1 MITGDIKQKVDAV
14 WQTFWNNGFTQ
25 PSAIFEQM
33 TYLLFMQ
40 RLDKEQLGKEY
51 IANVTHTPVQSP
63 TFLDGNWHNPMT
75 GQDVPYHEMRWHV
88 FRNMEAEKM
97 LNRVRNDA
105 FIFLRY
111 IGGDAY
117 RSAMQDTVFQI
128 TNARLLSRVV
138 EGIDSLVKSV
148 DAQAEDGD
156 AQTVGGTDMMG
167 DVYEYMLSKMAASG
181 TNGQFRTPRHI
192 IRMMVNLMRP
202 TLDDTIC
209 DPAMGSAGFLMEA
222 AKYIQ
227 KNQCDELLNEV
238 KLKRFQ
244 TEIFHGSDSDA
255 SMLRIGYMN
264 MMLHYVDEPKLNY
277 RNSLAD
283 ENKDTNKYTLC
294 LANPPFAG
302 SLDKDDIAPSLQSA
316 VKTKKTE
323 LLFLALMMRMLQ
335 PGGRCASIVP
345 DTVLTGDAQAYKTIR
360 SALVDTH
367 CLQAVI
373 AMPSGV
379 FQPYSGVSTAIII
392 FTKTGTGG
400 TDKVWFYD
408 MRADGFSLTTQRTP
422 TPGNDIH
429 DIESRFH
436 NLEAEASRSRKEQS
450 FLVSADEIRQNGYDL
465 SYKRYHEVEREAV
478 EYEAPEVIIA
488 RMEARQKEIDTAFA
502 EFKKLVE
509 A

>member
-33 TYLLFMQ
+33 IYLLFMKMLDEKQ
-40 RLDKEQLGKEY
+40 REKES
-51 IANVTHTPVQSP
+51 IANLTGDALLNP
-63 TFLDGNWHNPMT
+63 TFPEGMWLNPT
-75 GQDVPYHEMRWHV
+75 TDQKVPYNEMRWHV
-88 FRNMEAEKM
+88 FKEMEPARM
-97 LNRVRNDA
+97 LNRVRNDV
-105 FIFLRY
+105 FVFLRH
-111 IGGDAY
+111 IGGEGSAY
-117 RSAMQDTVFQI
+117 SRAMEDTVFQI
-128 TNARLLSRVV
+128 TNARLLSHVV
-138 EGIDSLVKSV
+138 EGIEELAS
-148 DAQAEDGD
+148 DG
-156 AQTVGGTDMMG
+156 ADMMG

-192 IRMMVNLMRP
+192 IRMMVEQMRP

-209 DPAMGSAGFLMEA
+209 DPAMGSAGFIMEA

-227 KNQCDELLNEV
+227 EHQADELLNEEV
-238 KLKRFQ
+238 MQQFRS
-244 TEIFHGSDSDA
+244 EMFHGSDSDA
-255 SMLRIGYMN
+255 SMMRIGCMN
-264 MMLHYVDEPKLNY
+264 MMLHDVDEPNLYY
-277 RNSLAD
+277 RNSLSD
-283 ENKDTNKYTLC
+283 ENNDTNKYTLC
-294 LANPPFAG
+294 LTNPPFAG
-302 SLDKDDIAPSLQSA
+302 SLDQDDIAHSLRAA

-335 PGGRCASIVP
+335 TGGRCASIVP

-360 SALVDTH
+360 SALVDSH
-367 CLQAVI
+367 CLQTVI

-422 TPGNDIH
+422 TPDQNDIPDLIH
-429 DIESRFH
+429 RFH
-436 NLEAEASRSRKEQS
+436 HLDAETDRSRKEQS
-450 FLVSADEIRQNGYDL
+450 FFVSADEIRENDYDL
-465 SYKRYHEVEREAV
+465 SYKRYHKVEREAV
-478 EYEAPEVIIA
+478 VYDAPEVIMA
-488 RMEARQKEIDTAFA
+488 RMEERQRVIDTAFA
-502 EFKKLVE
+502 EFKKLLN

>member
-33 TYLLFMQ
+33 TYLLFMKM
-40 RLDKEQLGKEY
+40 LDEKQQEKES
-51 IANVTHTPVQSP
+51 IANLTGDKLLDP
-63 TFLDGNWHNPMT
+63 TFPEGVWHNPST
-75 GQDVPYHEMRWHV
+75 DQDVPYSEMRWHI
-88 FRNMEAEKM
+88 FKEMEPARM
-97 LNRVRNDA
+97 LNRVRNDV
-105 FIFLRY
+105 FIFLRH
-111 IGGDAY
+111 IGGEGSAY
-117 RSAMQDTVFQI
+117 SRAMEDTVFQI

-138 EGIDSLVKSV
+138 EGIEELVS
-148 DAQAEDGD
+148 DG
-156 AQTVGGTDMMG
+156 ADMMG
-167 DVYEYMLSKMAASG
+167 DIYEYMLSKMAASG

-192 IRMMVNLMRP
+192 IRMMVELMRP

-209 DPAMGSAGFLMEA
+209 DPAMGSAGFIMEA
-222 AKYIQ
+222 AKCIKEHQ
-227 KNQCDELLNEV
+227 GNELLNIDV
-238 KLKRFQ
+238 MKRFRS
-244 TEIFHGSDSDA
+244 EIFHGSDSDA
-255 SMLRIGYMN
+255 SMLRIGCMN
-264 MMLHYVDEPKLNY
+264 MMLHDVDEPNLYY
-277 RNSLAD
+277 RNSLSD
-283 ENKDTNKYTLC
+283 ENNDTNKYTLC

-302 SLDKDDIAPSLQSA
+302 SLDQDDIAHTLKAA

-335 PGGRCASIVP
+335 TGGRCASVVP

-373 AMPSGV
+373 TMPSGV

-408 MRADGFSLTTQRTP
+408 MRADGFSLTTQRIP
-422 TPGNDIH
+422 TPEQNDIP
-429 DIESRFH
+429 DVISRFH
-436 NLEAEASRSRKEQS
+436 HLDAEVDRNRKEQS
-450 FLVSADEIRQNGYDL
+450 FFVNADEIRENGYDL

-478 EYEAPEVIIA
+478 QYDAPEVIIA
-488 RMEARQKEIDTAFA
+488 RMEERQKAIDAAFA
-502 EFKKLVE
+502 EFKKLLNS
-509 A
+509 

>member
-33 TYLLFMQ
+33 TYLLFMKM
-40 RLDKEQLGKEY
+40 LDEKQQEKES
-51 IANVTHTPVQSP
+51 IANLTGDKLLDP
-63 TFLDGNWHNPMT
+63 TFPEGVWHNPST
-75 GQDVPYHEMRWHV
+75 DQDVPYSEMRWHI
-88 FRNMEAEKM
+88 FKEMEPARM
-97 LNRVRNDA
+97 LNRVRNDV
-105 FIFLRY
+105 FIFLRH
-111 IGGDAY
+111 IGGEGSAY
-117 RSAMQDTVFQI
+117 SRAMEDTVFQI

-138 EGIDSLVKSV
+138 EGIEELVS
-148 DAQAEDGD
+148 DG
-156 AQTVGGTDMMG
+156 ADMMG
-167 DVYEYMLSKMAASG
+167 DIYEYMLSKMAASG

-192 IRMMVNLMRP
+192 IRMMVELMRP

-209 DPAMGSAGFLMEA
+209 DPAMGSAGFIMEA
-222 AKYIQ
+222 AKYIKEHQ
-227 KNQCDELLNEV
+227 GYELLNIDV
-238 KLKRFQ
+238 MKRFRS
-244 TEIFHGSDSDA
+244 EIFHGSDSDA
-255 SMLRIGYMN
+255 SMLRIGCMN
-264 MMLHYVDEPKLNY
+264 MMLHDVDEPNLYY
-277 RNSLAD
+277 RNSLSD
-283 ENKDTNKYTLC
+283 ENNDTNKYTLC

-302 SLDKDDIAPSLQSA
+302 SLDQDDIAHTLKSA

-335 PGGRCASIVP
+335 TGGRCASVVP

-373 AMPSGV
+373 TMPSGV

-408 MRADGFSLTTQRTP
+408 MRADGFSLTTQRIP
-422 TPGNDIH
+422 TPEQNDIP
-429 DIESRFH
+429 DVISRFH
-436 NLEAEASRSRKEQS
+436 HLDAEVDRNRKEQS
-450 FLVSADEIRQNGYDL
+450 FFVNADEIRENGYDL

-478 EYEAPEVIIA
+478 QYDAPEVIIA
-488 RMEARQKEIDTAFA
+488 RMEERQKAIDAAFA
-502 EFKKLVE
+502 EFKKLLNS
-509 A
+509 

>member
-33 TYLLFMQ
+33 TYLLFMKM
-40 RLDKEQLGKEY
+40 LDEKQQEKES
-51 IANVTHTPVQSP
+51 IANLTGDKLLDP
-63 TFLDGNWHNPMT
+63 TFPEGVWHNPST
-75 GQDVPYHEMRWHV
+75 DQDVPYSEMRWHI
-88 FRNMEAEKM
+88 FKEMEPARM
-97 LNRVRNDA
+97 LNRVRNDV
-105 FIFLRY
+105 FIFLRH
-111 IGGDAY
+111 IGGEGSAY
-117 RSAMQDTVFQI
+117 SRAMEDTVFQI

-138 EGIDSLVKSV
+138 EGIEELVS
-148 DAQAEDGD
+148 DG
-156 AQTVGGTDMMG
+156 ADMMG
-167 DVYEYMLSKMAASG
+167 DIYEYMLSKMAASG

-192 IRMMVNLMRP
+192 IRMMVELMRP

-209 DPAMGSAGFLMEA
+209 DPAMGSAGFIMKA
-222 AKYIQ
+222 AKYIKEHQ
-227 KNQCDELLNEV
+227 GNELLNIDV
-238 KLKRFQ
+238 MKRFRS
-244 TEIFHGSDSDA
+244 EIFHGSDSDA
-255 SMLRIGYMN
+255 SMLRIGCMN
-264 MMLHYVDEPKLNY
+264 MMLHDVDEPNLYY
-277 RNSLAD
+277 RNSLSD
-283 ENKDTNKYTLC
+283 ENNDTNKYTLC

-302 SLDKDDIAPSLQSA
+302 SLDQDDIAHTLKSA

-335 PGGRCASIVP
+335 TGGRCASVVP

-373 AMPSGV
+373 TMPSGV

-408 MRADGFSLTTQRTP
+408 MRADGFSLTTQRIP
-422 TPGNDIH
+422 TPEQNDIP
-429 DIESRFH
+429 DVISRFH
-436 NLEAEASRSRKEQS
+436 HLDAEVDRNRKEQS
-450 FLVSADEIRQNGYDL
+450 FFVNADEIRENGYDL

-478 EYEAPEVIIA
+478 QYDAPEVIIA
-488 RMEARQKEIDTAFA
+488 RMEERQKAIDAAFA
-502 EFKKLVE
+502 EFKKLLNS
-509 A
+509 